1 MSRKVNLFVALFFV
15 VEISCSPVRPKEPVK
30 LPVLDTP
37 NSLDS
42 SQAQAVFVRAQH
54 FPNGTQLSLCIIS
67 GDSEKY
73 IGIERRNDSL
83 VYVNNRDSVFEIGS
97 ITKTFTGTMLAK
109 LVRDGKVDPN
119 EPIKNIL
126 PVRMNQSSLNGKEIT
141 LVHLAN
147 HTSGLPFEP
156 SNVKNDKNHPFD
168 PYSPY
173 QYYSTQ
179 KLYDYLSHQLVL
191 QLTPGEKRIYSNLG
205 GGLLGHILTLITK
218 KTYEELLTDKIFK
231 PLGMTDASASYKALL
246 ADKNLA
252 LPHFRR
258 DATSFRLTKN
268 SPEYYTVLPAA
279 GVNASISDMTKW
291 LLALLGNNQNVITTT
306 TLNEICKPAIETPRR
321 RKYQF
326 FRWTHL
332 KDAHYG
338 LGWRVLNYGGHTLI
352 YHGGHINGYRSE
364 VAFCPEEKVGIVILT
379 NATGKL
385 ANDGVEV
392 FFDNYFGY
400 KSAKP
405 AIETK
410 NAGIDPHSYE
420 AP

>member
-1 MSRKVNLFVALFFV
+1 VALFLV

-30 LPVLDTP
+30 LPVLDTQ

-42 SQAQAVFVRAQH
+42 SQAQAVFDRAQH
-54 FPNGTQLSLCIIS
+54 FPNGTQLSLCIMS

-205 GGLLGHILTLITK
+205 GGLLGHILTLISGK
-218 KTYEELLTDKIFK
+218 PYEELLFETICA
-231 PLGMTDASASYKALL
+231 PLGMQHT
-246 ADKNLA
+246 
-252 LPHFRR
+252 F
-258 DATSFRLTKN
+258 
-268 SPEYYTVLPAA
+268 
-279 GVNASISDMTKW
+279 I
-291 LLALLGNNQNVITTT
+291 
-306 TLNEICKPAIETPRR
+306 TLNNERIRQMVQGRDQEGRPLPLGGGDCGALTGAGGIKSSVTDLV
-321 RKYQF
+321 KY
-326 FRWTHL
+326 L
-332 KDAHYG
+332 KANMTDTTYFYLAQKTTKEFDEHFTG
-338 LGWRVLNYGGHTLI
+338 SLGWATYSDLGKHHVGAYGGT
-352 YHGGHINGYRSE
+352 GGYTSGVIFERNSH
-364 VAFCPEEKVGIVILT
+364 VGIVVLT
-379 NATGKL
+379 NVSAFL
-385 ANDGVEV
+385 ASKG
-392 FFDNYFGY
+392 NYTEGLCRALY
-400 KSAKP
+400 
-405 AIETK
+405 
-410 NAGIDPHSYE
+410 DPLPFAAE
-420 AP
+420 RKR

>member
-1 MSRKVNLFVALFFV
+1 MRSCKVNLFVALFLV
-15 VEISCSPVRPKEPVK
+15 VEISCSPVRPMEPVK
-30 LPVLDTP
+30 LPVLDTQ

-42 SQAQAVFVRAQH
+42 SQAQAVFDRAQH
-54 FPNGTQLSLCIIS
+54 FPNGTQLSLCIMS

-205 GGLLGHILTLITK
+205 GGLLGHILTLISGK
-218 KTYEELLTDKIFK
+218 PYEELLIETICA
-231 PLGMTDASASYKALL
+231 PLGMQHT
-246 ADKNLA
+246 
-252 LPHFRR
+252 F
-258 DATSFRLTKN
+258 
-268 SPEYYTVLPAA
+268 
-279 GVNASISDMTKW
+279 I
-291 LLALLGNNQNVITTT
+291 
-306 TLNEICKPAIETPRR
+306 TLNNERIRQMVQGRDEEGRPLPFGDGDCGALTGAGGIKSSVTDLV
-321 RKYQF
+321 KY
-326 FRWTHL
+326 L
-332 KDAHYG
+332 KANMTDTTYFYLAQKTTKEFDEHFTG
-338 LGWRVLNYGGHTLI
+338 SLGWATYSDLGKHHVGAYGGT
-352 YHGGHINGYRSE
+352 GGYTSGVIFERNSH
-364 VAFCPEEKVGIVILT
+364 VGIVVLT
-379 NATGKL
+379 NVSAFL
-385 ANDGVEV
+385 ASKG
-392 FFDNYFGY
+392 NYTEGLCRALY
-400 KSAKP
+400 
-405 AIETK
+405 
-410 NAGIDPHSYE
+410 DPLPFAAE
-420 AP
+420 RKR

>member
-1 MSRKVNLFVALFFV
+1 MRSCKVNLFVALFLV

-30 LPVLDTP
+30 LPVLDTQ

-42 SQAQAVFVRAQH
+42 SQAQAVFDRAQH
-54 FPNGTQLSLCIIS
+54 FPNGTQLSLCIMS

-205 GGLLGHILTLITK
+205 GGLLGHILTLISGK
-218 KTYEELLTDKIFK
+218 PYEELLFETICA
-231 PLGMTDASASYKALL
+231 PLGMQHT
-246 ADKNLA
+246 
-252 LPHFRR
+252 F
-258 DATSFRLTKN
+258 
-268 SPEYYTVLPAA
+268 
-279 GVNASISDMTKW
+279 I
-291 LLALLGNNQNVITTT
+291 
-306 TLNEICKPAIETPRR
+306 TLNNERIRQMVQGRDQEGRPLPLGGGDCGALTGAGGIKSSVTDLV
-321 RKYQF
+321 KY
-326 FRWTHL
+326 L
-332 KDAHYG
+332 KANMTDTTYFYLAQKTTKEFDEHFTG
-338 LGWRVLNYGGHTLI
+338 SLGWATYSDLGKHHVGAYGGT
-352 YHGGHINGYRSE
+352 GGYTSGVIFERNSH
-364 VAFCPEEKVGIVILT
+364 VGIVVLT
-379 NATGKL
+379 NVSAFL
-385 ANDGVEV
+385 ASKG
-392 FFDNYFGY
+392 NYTEGLCRALY
-400 KSAKP
+400 
-405 AIETK
+405 
-410 NAGIDPHSYE
+410 DPLPFAAE
-420 AP
+420 RKR

>member
-1 MSRKVNLFVALFFV
+1 MRSCKVNLFVALFLV
-15 VEISCSPVRPKEPVK
+15 VEISCSPVRPMEPVK
-30 LPVLDTP
+30 LPVLDTQ

-42 SQAQAVFVRAQH
+42 SQAQAVFDRAQH
-54 FPNGTQLSLCIIS
+54 FPNGTQLSLCIMS

-156 SNVKNDKNHPFD
+156 SNVQNDKDHPFD

-205 GGLLGHILTLITK
+205 GGLLGHILTLISGK
-218 KTYEELLTDKIFK
+218 PYEELLIETICA
-231 PLGMTDASASYKALL
+231 PLGMQHT
-246 ADKNLA
+246 
-252 LPHFRR
+252 F
-258 DATSFRLTKN
+258 
-268 SPEYYTVLPAA
+268 
-279 GVNASISDMTKW
+279 I
-291 LLALLGNNQNVITTT
+291 
-306 TLNEICKPAIETPRR
+306 TLNNERIRQMVQGRDEEGRPLPFGHGDCGALTGAGGIKSSVTDLV
-321 RKYQF
+321 KY
-326 FRWTHL
+326 L
-332 KDAHYG
+332 KANMTDTTYFYLAQKTTKEFDEHFTG
-338 LGWRVLNYGGHTLI
+338 SLGWATYSDLGKHHVGAYGGT
-352 YHGGHINGYRSE
+352 GGYSSGVIFERNTH
-364 VAFCPEEKVGIVILT
+364 VGIVVLT
-379 NATGKL
+379 NVSAFL
-385 ANDGVEV
+385 ASKG
-392 FFDNYFGY
+392 NYTEGLCRALY
-400 KSAKP
+400 
-405 AIETK
+405 
-410 NAGIDPHSYE
+410 DPLPF
-420 AP
+420 AADRKR

>member
-1 MSRKVNLFVALFFV
+1 MRSCKVNLFVALFLV
-15 VEISCSPVRPKEPVK
+15 VEISCSPVRPMEPVK
-30 LPVLDTP
+30 LPVLDTQ

-42 SQAQAVFVRAQH
+42 SQAQAVFDRAQH
-54 FPNGTQLSLCIIS
+54 FPNGTQLSLCIMS

-205 GGLLGHILTLITK
+205 GGLLGHILTLISGK
-218 KTYEELLTDKIFK
+218 PYEELLFETICA
-231 PLGMTDASASYKALL
+231 PLGMQHT
-246 ADKNLA
+246 
-252 LPHFRR
+252 F
-258 DATSFRLTKN
+258 
-268 SPEYYTVLPAA
+268 
-279 GVNASISDMTKW
+279 I
-291 LLALLGNNQNVITTT
+291 
-306 TLNEICKPAIETPRR
+306 TLNNERIRQMVQGRDQEGRPLPLGGGDCGALTGAGGIKSSVTDLV
-321 RKYQF
+321 KY
-326 FRWTHL
+326 L
-332 KDAHYG
+332 KANMTDTTYFYLAQKTTKEFDEHFTG
-338 LGWRVLNYGGHTLI
+338 SLGWATYSDLGKHHVGAYGGT
-352 YHGGHINGYRSE
+352 GGYTSGVIFERNSH
-364 VAFCPEEKVGIVILT
+364 VGIVVLT
-379 NATGKL
+379 NVSAFL
-385 ANDGVEV
+385 ASKG
-392 FFDNYFGY
+392 NYTEGLCRALY
-400 KSAKP
+400 
-405 AIETK
+405 
-410 NAGIDPHSYE
+410 DPLPFAAE
-420 AP
+420 RKR